1 MKLQSNRESNQRSVV
16 VERSFFWLAREGFL
30 TALLLKWAHEGA
42 ATGNLGLISADKNKA
57 SVQDASTLYIMP
69 NLDDLFV
76 LFYSRCQVLQA
87 RQLLELK

>member
-1 MKLQSNRESNQRSVV
+1 MKLQSNRESNQHSVV

-69 NLDDLFV
+69 NLLKHFSHS
-76 LFYSRCQVLQA
+76 LFYSI
-87 RQLLELK
+87 ESFNTN